1 MTENEFKNR
10 IIESALTP
18 NARLVAFVLLQY
30 RNRISG
36 DCYPSQVTL
45 SESCGLTKNTIIRAI
60 RELEDCGYI
69 SINQKR
75 LKGHK
80 FTCNFYVFEFQSST
94 IEPSNDPSNDRSND
108 PSNDGAIIAPKPIKP
123 IKPKKDIIA
132 RPDDVDDSV
141 WEDFI
146 THRRS
151 KKATIS
157 ETVIKQFRKEAT
169 KAGVSLQHAIEVCIA
184 RGWQGYKAEWDS
196 VKPEGKETY
205 SKSIIRAR
213 ETAMGMAQE
222 TKEEDDGIFA

>member
-30 RNRISG
+30 RNRVSG

-94 IEPSNDPSNDRSND
+94 IEPSNDLSNDRSND
-108 PSNDGAIIAPKPIKP
+108 PSNDGAIIAPKPINAMVS
-123 IKPKKDIIA
+123 IEAQDQI
-132 RPDDVDDSV
+132 
-141 WEDFI
+141 
-146 THRRS
+146 
-151 KKATIS
+151 KKAIVSQADVLARASVEVT
-157 ETVIKQFRKEAT
+157 ETDGVTTPSLIFLSFNKH
-169 KAGVSLQHAIEVCIA
+169 KARLPTLS
-184 RGWQGYKAEWDS
+184 
-196 VKPEGKETY
+196 TY
-205 SKSIIRAR
+205 FSY
-213 ETAMGMAQE
+213 TGL
-222 TKEEDDGIFA
+222 